1 MSRGQVE
8 KNPKA
13 PGESREGR
21 KAMARSGMWSNCLH
35 WLGLFSFRSWPKPK
49 SKRWWAGKW
58 KTFAGQSEV
67 PSKTQKAKARRRTP
81 IHGYHSPPD
90 LGSRAAVP
98 ELNFCVDVVF
108 SQRVQIQ
115 TAELELRHMGN
126 QTTLPPP
133 VSLFTLRCYE
143 NCWPKLQNVCAM
155 ANCTN
160 ICDIYVNIYIEHG
173 REYEYEC

>member
-126 QTTLPPP
+126 QTTLPLPSP
-133 VSLFTLRCYE
+133 FSHCDATKIVGQSCRM
-143 NCWPKLQNVCAM
+143 CAPWQ
-155 ANCTN
+155 
-160 ICDIYVNIYIEHG
+160 IVQIYAIYMWIYI
-173 REYEYEC
+173 

>member
-133 VSLFTLRCYE
+133 SPFSHCDATKIVGQSCRM
-143 NCWPKLQNVCAM
+143 CAPWQ
-155 ANCTN
+155 
-160 ICDIYVNIYIEHG
+160 IVQIYAIYMWIYI
-173 REYEYEC
+173 